1 MARQFTRTC
10 PVCEKQFS
18 QVGIR
23 GTLRKMCTD
32 ACSIRRIRE
41 RKNRNYMQRYHAVRE
56 AGGDMKFRRWAM
68 QGRIRTEAALEV
80 LKEGE

>member
-1 MARQFTRTC
+1 VARQFTRTC

-23 GTLRKMCTD
+23 GTLRKMCSD
-32 ACSIRRIRE
+32 ACSLRRIRE
-41 RKNRNYMQRYHAVRE
+41 RKNRAYSARYASVRQ
-56 AGGDMKFRRWAM
+56 AGGDRAFATWAM
-68 QGRIRTEAALEV
+68 QGSLRTEAALEV